1 MRNPISGDRFAGK
14 SQTGRE
20 RVGNGRLDAEHGI
33 YAAGADDQ
41 HSLAAYK
48 L

>member
-1 MRNPISGDRFAGK
+1 MRNAISGDRFARK
-14 SQTGRE
+14 SQVGRE
-20 RVGNGRLDAEHGI
+20 RVGNGRLDAE
-33 YAAGADDQ
+33 YAAGAEDQ